1 SQISR
6 TISPMLRFSNVSPTC
21 TNTCDVNISTST
33 PTNGSRSKMTPYAK
47 SKWNT
52 SPESASYLHLYT
64 HQHRP
69 FLLVSGFSHHGCRV
83 AGRRVDVLHHGNT
96 AAAGFRTGITLA
108 FFGVA
113 DKFGN
118 AVNAKASKCNTA
130 DHRQRGTQR
139 GQNAATNHSSTSSS
153 RTSSCCS
160 TSSRR
165 STCTSRSAADTQN
178 TAQTRNHARS
188 RAQGLQRSTQCLQSV
203 NQIDHRINHANGSRD
218 ATTNP
223 RDVRPN
229 IRNRLVPD
237 HIAKLGCGR
246 TQ

>member
-83 AGRRVDVLHHGNT
+83 AGRRVDVLHNGNT
-96 AAAGFRTGITLA
+96 AAAGFRTRITLA
-108 FFGVA
+108 FLGVA

-118 AVNAKASKCNTA
+118 AVNTEASKCNTS
-130 DHRQRGTQR
+130 DHRQRSAQR
-139 GQNAATNHSSTSSS
+139 GQDTAASCSSTGPGRSSAS
-153 RTSSCCS
+153 CRRTSSRSS
-160 TSSRR
+160 TGPGR
-165 STCTSRSAADTQN
+165 STTNTQN
-178 TAQTRNHARS
+178 TAQPRNHARS
-188 RAQGLQRSTQCLQSV
+188 RA
-203 NQIDHRINHANGSRD
+203 
-218 ATTNP
+218 
-223 RDVRPN
+223 
-229 IRNRLVPD
+229 
-237 HIAKLGCGR
+237 
-246 TQ
+246 